1 VNKRVATMGRSL
13 AVDPKENKEFQRALA
28 VFQAGNLKDAEH
40 LFKAV
45 LRARP
50 RHVAALNL
58 LGIVL
63 TQLEKFAEAEFYLR
77 RALHEY
83 PNSDATQYNYGI
95 VLKVLHR
102 PAEALEHFTRALA
115 INPTAAETWNNRGT
129 VYSDLNFHDKAIA
142 DFEKAIAL
150 NPRFA
155 GAFCNKAKALAI
167 LKRLDEALSAF
178 EAAQT
183 LNPGLAEAWHGYG
196 NVCCDLKRY
205 ETALAAFEKA
215 LTIRPDLAE
224 AWFDLGNL
232 FTELGRWTDAYSSF
246 DKAFSLKPD
255 LKHAE
260 DCRLLAKL
268 YLCDWTNLDAE
279 VSHLTLGLRSR
290 RAVSRT
296 LLCVKSSPVE
306 QRQSAELDLADLPR
320 FQPVWDGQI
329 YSHDRIRIAYASADF
344 HEHPTAYLTAGLFEH
359 HDKSRFDVTGISFGP
374 EQASET
380 RRRIKASFERFIDVR
395 VQSDGQIAELIRQLE
410 IDIVVDLKGLS
421 TGSRPGIFARRPAPI
436 QVNYLVYPGTL
447 GAEYF
452 DYIIADPVVIPEG
465 HFEFYSEK
473 VVWLPNSYQVND
485 SRRLISEHMP
495 IRRECALPEVG
506 FVFCCF
512 NSHFKIMPEI
522 FQIWMGLLNAIEGSV
537 LWMIEGD
544 AATLANLRRRAE
556 LCGISAERLIFAPR
570 LALADHLA
578 RHRLANLFLDTLPY
592 NAHTTASDALWA
604 GLPVLTCLGSTF
616 AGRVAASLLQAA
628 GLGELI
634 TKSLDDYEALAL
646 KLAHEPALLASLKA
660 KLVGNR
666 GTCPLFDTER
676 FTRHIEAA
684 YVGMWQAQRHG
695 RPPAS
700 FAVEAGV

>member
-1 VNKRVATMGRSL
+1 
-13 AVDPKENKEFQRALA
+13 VDFKENEEFQRALA

-45 LRARP
+45 LRTRP

-63 TQLEKFAEAEFYLR
+63 TQLEKFTEAELYLR
-77 RALHEY
+77 RALQEY

-102 PAEALEHFTRALA
+102 PAEAAEHFTRALA
-115 INPTAAETWNNRGT
+115 INPAAAETWNNRGT
-129 VYSDLNFHDKAIA
+129 AYSDLNFHDKAIA
-142 DFEKAIAL
+142 DFAKAIQL

-155 GAFCNKAKALAI
+155 GAFCNKAKSLAI
-167 LKRLDEALSAF
+167 LKRFDEALSAF

-183 LNPGLAEAWHGYG
+183 LKPDLAEAWHGYG
-196 NVCCDLKRY
+196 NVCFDLKRY
-205 ETALAAFEKA
+205 EMALAAFEKA

-232 FTELGRWTDAYSSF
+232 FAELGRWPEAYSSF
-246 DKAFSLKPD
+246 DKAFSLKPN

-260 DCRLLAKL
+260 GCRLLAKL
-268 YLCDWTNLDAE
+268 YLCDWANLDAE
-279 VSHLTLGLRSR
+279 VSHLTQGLRSQ

-296 LLCVKSSPVE
+296 LLCVKSSPAE

-320 FQPVWDGQI
+320 FQPMWDGQI
-329 YSHDRIRIAYASADF
+329 YSHDRIRVAYASADF

-359 HDKSRFDVTGISFGP
+359 HDRSRFEVTGISFGP
-374 EQASET
+374 DQASEI
-380 RRRIKASFERFIDVR
+380 RRRLKASFERFVDVR
-395 VQSDGQIAELIRQLE
+395 LQSDAQIAALIRQLE

-421 TGSRPGIFARRPAPI
+421 TGSRPGIFARRSAPI
-436 QVNYLVYPGTL
+436 QVNYLVYPATL
-447 GAEYF
+447 GSEFF
-452 DYIIADPVVIPEG
+452 DYIVADPIVIPKE
-465 HFEFYSEK
+465 HFEFYGEK
-473 VVWLPNSYQVND
+473 VVWLPESYQVND
-485 SRRLISEHMP
+485 QRRGIADYTP
-495 IRRECALPEVG
+495 TRRECALPEVG

-522 FQIWMGLLNAIEGSV
+522 FRTWMRLLQAIGGSV
-537 LWMIEGD
+537 LWMIDGD
-544 AATLANLRRRAE
+544 PATLANLRRHAE
-556 LCGISAERLIFAPR
+556 SCGISPERLIFAPR
-570 LALADHLA
+570 LPLQDHLA
-578 RHRLANLFLDTLPY
+578 RHRQADLFLDTLPY
-592 NAHTTASDALWA
+592 NAHTTASDAVWA

-616 AGRVAASLLQAA
+616 AGRVAASLLQAV

-634 TKSLDDYEALAL
+634 TTSLDDYEALAL
-646 KLAHEPALLASLKA
+646 KLARDPVLLASLKA

-684 YVGMWQAQRHG
+684 YVGMWQAHRQG

-700 FAVEAGV
+700 FAVEAGG